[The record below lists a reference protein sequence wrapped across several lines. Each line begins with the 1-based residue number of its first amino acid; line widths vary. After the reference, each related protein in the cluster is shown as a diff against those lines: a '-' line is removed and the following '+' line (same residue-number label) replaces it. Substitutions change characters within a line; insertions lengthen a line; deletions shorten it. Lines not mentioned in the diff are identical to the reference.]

1 MASDYKESCNTVIFI
16 PFLMLWAFPLY
27 QNLQSHMYSTEE
39 LTIANARMH
48 ATDNRINTACQCT
61 QPEGYTEDLQPAN
74 NSRGDVYWNTSLYAV
89 FCQPC
94 KAVSDFES
102 TNNSVQQM
110 QPIIQMLIGLCFAL
124 FLDEL
129 VMMIMRFFISLPFCQ
144 HDACSSK
151 VFRTSCINNSCCKL
165 LLRFFLFGICVQALL
180 QEPCI
185 IWSLPLGLPAPKPSR
200 RKDKHL
206 SNTTEISGPFFVK
219 SNAPN
224 ETVRTHVTIGDG
236 NCFWRALAYRFPCK
250 WYTLKKRILRH
261 AEFVNDVRTQEK
273 DELRKL
279 KKKNAWANSIAIRHA
294 TDYLQCNLAI
304 WHKGGFAVFPCGRQN
319 TPTIFLTLHSQHFE
333 ALPTKTG
340 LKLLATCDPHCPIPV
355 EALNYCEGPAYKE
368 GNTKPQRTI
377 KIERPKIYDNLT
389 TCLQFPRDAIHP
401 DNIGYGIHL
410 DYRDCLPTPGSYTKA
425 SQGACNKQLRNGK
438 ATRRIWEPTRTS
450 WPAWYLLVIFGL
462 HCIGIQPRQH
472 LQSSFHD
479 IGQLNLSSY
488 TLHMEAQCC
497 NHMCTSELTI
507 PAIGNSQP
515 NNANSVSDLWCKN
528 CIGAVD
534 ACRSTS
540 TAQSC
545 SQDDSAT
552 TQQLHLDAIK
562 FMTPLLLGWD
572 DHFRSSDVRNYTL
585 WGGFCC
591 SATSRDLAMVVSRA
605 EVELE
610 KRLRGLR
617 SDLDTDDSITSEQER
632 QQLNN
637 RYQTVM
643 RALLVKRIARSR
655 SRTPIR
661 RRTRRELNRLM
672 RGSDSGLREAPPQ
685 AALEQHRRTG
695 QRISRSMQPTEP
707 VGPPPWCR
715 QFYIETWGSS
725 PQRPMT
731 PSVFTNKAQ
740 AKIDVR
746 LHDHND
752 PGRDPCLHKHV
763 GLHCT
768 TLLRVGRHIE
778 IQKALACIL
787 RIANRVQS
795 VHVSISCAQGRHRSV
810 AFSECLRMVVEMQR
824 NNCSVEV
831 HHRAAKF
838 NWWRLCQTESCQECN
853 LHRSM
858 TPEGQ
863 SFKNDLQQALSTCLT
878 LDVAEHPYVQA
889 QPAPAYTACMPA
901 SCCAIVRNPHA
912 NVVYNSSQD
921 DNITSDQ
928 DALEHPVN
936 SAALAD
942 ARPTEKALLPSL
954 TCSNKIPW
962 TLPWNPLNKEMRS
975 SPEATCHT
983 HGKINGSKL
992 FKLLSHVTLLGI
1004 FLEEFI
1010 HLDSVHHHRCEFNPL
1025 SNQVLSYQEQS
1036 GLCSPACQCNAFLI
1050 NISSPNHFPYYLVG
1064 KEDELHFG
1072 HGTSVT
1078 ACNSNPG
1085 NYDGINFIVFGGL
1098 PNNPYGV
1105 HLSGGCI
1112 GAAHT
1117 PEGDHCKSP
1126 GDGLPKPLFGFL
1138 GSFVCRILPSYSRF
1152 YNLGCDIESCN
1163 DANKADPMNGNRTRS
1178 AHWCHVE
1185 TTCFRVEY
1193 GPQLCCML
1201 SLICMCSKEC
1211 IYNQHDNAAT
1221 YHKNDCFPL
1230 AAVHQDLYHSI
1241 PCPWVQLE
1249 GGYVTGDNVQP
1260 LSPLCTYSHF
1270 QYLQA
1275 CLSIMPASPAELLLE
1290 RQMIR
1295 LRTDLQHGPVQGDAQ
1310 LIADMERQYRDLE
1323 EDLETRRAARSRSR
1337 EPIRRRSQYELNR
1350 LMRGQTAPK
1359 AATAKAA
1366 AAAPKAAGDR
1376 PVTPPKS
1383 PPPVRPKTPPK
1394 GPPSGPP
1401 LTVFSTPASSGP
1413 RPSAPL
1419 TPMQPSYPPPKVASG
1434 LQTMHKATAK
1444 AAGLPKPPS
1453 TPPPTAAK
1461 TAGVP
1466 KQPSTPPPT
1475 STASSP
1481 TRSITAKLVVS
1492 KARPKARPSAKA
1504 TAPAPTSAE
1513 VPSSSKA
1520 PAPPLQQAN
1529 APDIGPPPAAKK
1541 IYIDSYGLRPD
1552 NPMAP
1557 QQSHPDVQ
1565 LDVYVDLRR
1574 LHNPQQNRS
1583 LRSHTGL
1590 HKDTIL
1596 EIARHHEIPRVLAL
1610 ILQQCNA
1617 YDRIHVHIA
1626 CTQGRHRSVGFS
1638 GILRQTLL
1646 SHMPQALVFVT
1657 HRAAQNNWGPLRG
1670 LARCSD
1676 CSIFRSL
1683 SPEGQALRNK
1693 VATAISSCFTL
1704 AVNSHPYVQLE
1715 PRYMPAC
1722 PLCTSDLNCLCLT
1735 VQPAQD
1741 LQYNPPLSGGALERH
1756 HKRGTAPSYNAMP
1769 PCLVWYWVLLKAFTS
1784 PGSPRPHYTL
1794 PACKELM
1801 CQRQR
1806 LPAMQLVDPER
1817 KRWNLVMQSTALVT
1831 ALKLLDLG

>member
-1 MASDYKESCNTVIFI
+1 M
-16 PFLMLWAFPLY
+16 
-27 QNLQSHMYSTEE
+27 
-39 LTIANARMH
+39 
-48 ATDNRINTACQCT
+48 
-61 QPEGYTEDLQPAN
+61 
-74 NSRGDVYWNTSLYAV
+74 
-89 FCQPC
+89 
-94 KAVSDFES
+94 
-102 TNNSVQQM
+102 
-110 QPIIQMLIGLCFAL
+110 
-124 FLDEL
+124 
-129 VMMIMRFFISLPFCQ
+129 
-144 HDACSSK
+144 
-151 VFRTSCINNSCCKL
+151 
-165 LLRFFLFGICVQALL
+165 
-180 QEPCI
+180 
-185 IWSLPLGLPAPKPSR
+185 
-200 RKDKHL
+200 
-206 SNTTEISGPFFVK
+206 
-219 SNAPN
+219 
-224 ETVRTHVTIGDG
+224 
-236 NCFWRALAYRFPCK
+236 
-250 WYTLKKRILRH
+250 
-261 AEFVNDVRTQEK
+261 
-273 DELRKL
+273 
-279 KKKNAWANSIAIRHA
+279 
-294 TDYLQCNLAI
+294 
-304 WHKGGFAVFPCGRQN
+304 
-319 TPTIFLTLHSQHFE
+319 
-333 ALPTKTG
+333 
-340 LKLLATCDPHCPIPV
+340 
-355 EALNYCEGPAYKE
+355 
-368 GNTKPQRTI
+368 
-377 KIERPKIYDNLT
+377 
-389 TCLQFPRDAIHP
+389 
-401 DNIGYGIHL
+401 
-410 DYRDCLPTPGSYTKA
+410 
-425 SQGACNKQLRNGK
+425 
-438 ATRRIWEPTRTS
+438 
-450 WPAWYLLVIFGL
+450 
-462 HCIGIQPRQH
+462 
-472 LQSSFHD
+472 
-479 IGQLNLSSY
+479 
-488 TLHMEAQCC
+488 
-497 NHMCTSELTI
+497 
-507 PAIGNSQP
+507 
-515 NNANSVSDLWCKN
+515 
-528 CIGAVD
+528 D
-534 ACRSTS
+534 ACRSTP

-572 DHFRSSDVRNYTL
+572 DHFRSSGVRNYTL

-655 SRTPIR
+655 SRAPIR

-685 AALEQHRRTG
+685 AALEQRRGTG

-787 RIANRVQS
+787 KLANRVQS

-889 QPAPAYTACMPA
+889 QPAPAYTACLPA

-983 HGKINGSKL
+983 HGKINGRKL
-992 FKLLSHVTLLGI
+992 LKLLSHVALLGI
-1004 FLEEFI
+1004 FFEEFI
-1010 HLDSVHHHRCEFNPL
+1010 HLDSVHHHRYEFKPL

-1050 NISSPNHFPYYLVG
+1050 SISSPNHFPCYLVG
-1064 KEDELHFG
+1064 KEDELHLG
-1072 HGTSVT
+1072 HGASVT

-1117 PEGDHCKSP
+1117 PEGDHCKSS
-1126 GDGLPKPLFGFL
+1126 GYGLPKPLFGFL

-1178 AHWCHVE
+1178 AHWYHVE
-1185 TTCFRVEY
+1185 TTCLRVEH
-1193 GPQLCCML
+1193 GPQLCCMP
-1201 SLICMCSKEC
+1201 SLTCMCSKEC

-1221 YHKNDCFPL
+1221 YHKNDCFTL

-1260 LSPLCTYSHF
+1260 LPPLCTYSHF

-1323 EDLETRRAARSRSR
+1323 EDLETRRVEIKGADQTSIAVRIEQVDEGANSTQSCYS
-1337 EPIRRRSQYELNR
+1337 ESC
-1350 LMRGQTAPK
+1350 RGR
-1359 AATAKAA
+1359 AK
-1366 AAAPKAAGDR
+1366 
-1376 PVTPPKS
+1376 
-1383 PPPVRPKTPPK
+1383 
-1394 GPPSGPP
+1394 
-1401 LTVFSTPASSGP
+1401 
-1413 RPSAPL
+1413 
-1419 TPMQPSYPPPKVASG
+1419 
-1434 LQTMHKATAK
+1434 
-1444 AAGLPKPPS
+1444 
-1453 TPPPTAAK
+1453 
-1461 TAGVP
+1461 
-1466 KQPSTPPPT
+1466 
-1475 STASSP
+1475 
-1481 TRSITAKLVVS
+1481 
-1492 KARPKARPSAKA
+1492 
-1504 TAPAPTSAE
+1504 
-1513 VPSSSKA
+1513 
-1520 PAPPLQQAN
+1520 
-1529 APDIGPPPAAKK
+1529 
-1541 IYIDSYGLRPD
+1541 
-1552 NPMAP
+1552 
-1557 QQSHPDVQ
+1557 
-1565 LDVYVDLRR
+1565 
-1574 LHNPQQNRS
+1574 
-1583 LRSHTGL
+1583 
-1590 HKDTIL
+1590 
-1596 EIARHHEIPRVLAL
+1596 
-1610 ILQQCNA
+1610 
-1617 YDRIHVHIA
+1617 
-1626 CTQGRHRSVGFS
+1626 
-1638 GILRQTLL
+1638 
-1646 SHMPQALVFVT
+1646 
-1657 HRAAQNNWGPLRG
+1657 
-1670 LARCSD
+1670 
-1676 CSIFRSL
+1676 
-1683 SPEGQALRNK
+1683 
-1693 VATAISSCFTL
+1693 SC
-1704 AVNSHPYVQLE
+1704 
-1715 PRYMPAC
+1715 C
-1722 PLCTSDLNCLCLT
+1722 
-1735 VQPAQD
+1735 
-1741 LQYNPPLSGGALERH
+1741 
-1756 HKRGTAPSYNAMP
+1756 
-1769 PCLVWYWVLLKAFTS
+1769 
-1784 PGSPRPHYTL
+1784 
-1794 PACKELM
+1794 
-1801 CQRQR
+1801 
-1806 LPAMQLVDPER
+1806 
-1817 KRWNLVMQSTALVT
+1817 
-1831 ALKLLDLG
+1831 